1 MGYTKAAGFAMAAP
15 GDLKS
20 LLLSL
25 YDAGAFILRD
35 TELKSGVKSPF
46 YVDLRLTVSDPPLL
60 AHIANRLVAA
70 TTQVPRAL
78 LCGVPYTALPFATAM
93 SLCTGVPMVMRRK
106 ERKAHGTGK
115 VIEGVYERGA
125 ECLVVEDLVTSGGSV
140 LETAA
145 ALRAEG
151 IVVRN
156 AVVLLDREQ
165 GARANLAAHG
175 VALHAVTTVSDMVG
189 VLRGAGRISAADANK
204 VLTFVSAS
212 QVRLPAAAAVVAP
225 ARARHRTFDARAQDA
240 RSAVARRLF
249 AVMEAKRSN
258 LCVAAD
264 VTTREALLMLADAV
278 GPSVAVL
285 KTHADIVGDWDA
297 TTGGELRK
305 LAQRHN
311 FLVFEDRKYAD
322 IGTTAAEQLRGGV
335 HRVGS
340 WADFVNAHALPGPGI
355 VAGLRAGGAAGVVLL
370 AEMSSAGHLCSD
382 AYRAGVVAMAEAADD
397 LVFGFISQGRLDV
410 RGADGFVFMT
420 PGVKLVA
427 GDGALGQQ
435 YNTPE
440 RAVLSRGSDVVI
452 VGCGIYEAADAS
464 ADIDRDAEKYKLS
477 TTTFVRPLHAQS
489 AGCMGEKAR
498 GSLVQIDC

>member
-1 MGYTKAAGFAMAAP
+1 MGYTEAAGFAMAAP

-60 AHIANRLVAA
+60 AHIASRLVAA
-70 TTQVPRAL
+70 TTHVPRAL

-93 SLCTGVPMVMRRK
+93 SLSTGVPMVMRRK

-115 VIEGVYERGA
+115 VIEGVYSRGA

-212 QVRLPAAAAVVAP
+212 QVRLPTAAGAAAAATATTFAAGP
-225 ARARHRTFDARAQDA
+225 RARHRTFDARA
-240 RSAVARRLF
+240 
-249 AVMEAKRSN
+249 
-258 LCVAAD
+258 
-264 VTTREALLMLADAV
+264 
-278 GPSVAVL
+278 
-285 KTHADIVGDWDA
+285 
-297 TTGGELRK
+297 
-305 LAQRHN
+305 
-311 FLVFEDRKYAD
+311 
-322 IGTTAAEQLRGGV
+322 
-335 HRVGS
+335 
-340 WADFVNAHALPGPGI
+340 
-355 VAGLRAGGAAGVVLL
+355 
-370 AEMSSAGHLCSD
+370 
-382 AYRAGVVAMAEAADD
+382 
-397 LVFGFISQGRLDV
+397 
-410 RGADGFVFMT
+410 
-420 PGVKLVA
+420 
-427 GDGALGQQ
+427 
-435 YNTPE
+435 
-440 RAVLSRGSDVVI
+440 
-452 VGCGIYEAADAS
+452 
-464 ADIDRDAEKYKLS
+464 
-477 TTTFVRPLHAQS
+477 
-489 AGCMGEKAR
+489 
-498 GSLVQIDC
+498 